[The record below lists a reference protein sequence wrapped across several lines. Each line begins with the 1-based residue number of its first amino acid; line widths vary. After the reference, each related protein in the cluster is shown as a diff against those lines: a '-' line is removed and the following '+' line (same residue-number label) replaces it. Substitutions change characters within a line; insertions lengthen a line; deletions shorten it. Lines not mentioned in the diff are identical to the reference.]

1 MTVNTDNSTPD
12 RLDQSR
18 SALTNQAAPHRIRS
32 EELFQGQ
39 IEVLISH
46 GTETYRL
53 RRTRNGKLILQ
64 K

>member
-1 MTVNTDNSTPD
+1 MNAENGTSD
-12 RLDQSR
+12 RSGQTSGSLE
-18 SALTNQAAPHRIRS
+18 NQADLPHRIRS

-39 IEVLISH
+39 IEVLIAH